1 MKQPR
6 QQWVIDYTCQDHDD
20 YVRLAHHV
28 IWRATADLWSKEKK
42 LWESG
47 RAGIPPCSRQRGEQ
61 CVGRVSEIGRF

>member
-28 IWRATADLWSKEKK
+28 IWRATADLWSKEKTVGK
-42 LWESG
+42 RTRWNSSLLASTR
-47 RAGIPPCSRQRGEQ
+47 RAMCGAS
-61 CVGRVSEIGRF
+61 